1 MRKLVPLMVL
11 LIISAALGEETSI
24 GVAMPI
30 SAISSDSRYYDNTC
44 NTSPE
49 FLSMIKNSIITEL
62 GLSSYAFNNLTS
74 SYCYGNGDYE
84 SINLNFIFKES
95 ENSIIGRNVGVNI
108 YSSSTTDFSVV
119 FNEDEINRIDYTLKQ
134 NYVEYLVNGTDSEQ
148 YVTLS
153 PRNECSEL
161 ESFFNTLNGEKYFNQ
176 ENGYCSGVIKISI
189 SQLKNLIH
197 DSVGYINYL
206 GEKIKFNFEGYAQG
220 TYDLANIAA
229 ISKCDLSKNDYYYP
243 SELDGCYGIYKDKTR
258 VYFST
263 SKNTTYVSVYG
274 YLNGKA
280 KIEVSA
286 YETVDTDFIRESL
299 MNYLGSDYDIT
310 LDTTEWGGIQGSLVI
325 NDLSINID
333 AFNEFKKQDYQ
344 MDTNYYNDN
353 TYLTISEPYIS
364 IYVPEERSTSASS
377 SGVVETA
384 KIMPYYWGRSIT
396 ITKSRVYTSITMNEN
411 NEALA
416 EEQIKTFVNEYL
428 ATDDWTLKMRVTGDY
443 YYYPIL
449 YAEAGMTKSSVSER
463 ISMDSIQSV
472 NVSGDASS
480 GAPEQQN
487 TGARD
492 AFTSANQGADFSELE
507 DKSIIDTILDFFKG
521 LLGL

>member
-24 GVAMPI
+24 GVAKPI
-30 SAISSDSRYYDNTC
+30 SAVSSDSRYYENSC

-49 FLSMIKNSIITEL
+49 FLSMIKESIITEL
-62 GLSSYAFNNLTS
+62 GLESYAFNNLTS
-74 SYCYGNGDYE
+74 SYCYGSDDYK

-95 ENSIIGRNVGVNI
+95 ESSIMGRNVGVNI

-119 FNEDEINRIDYTLKQ
+119 FNENEINMIDYTLKQ
-134 NYVEYLVNGTDSEQ
+134 NYIEYLINGTDSEQ

-153 PRNECSEL
+153 PKNECSEL
-161 ESFFNTLNGEKYFNQ
+161 ENFFNTLNGEKYFNQ
-176 ENGYCSGVIKISI
+176 ENGYCSAVIKISI

-197 DSVGYINYL
+197 DSVSYINYL
-206 GEKIKFNFEGYAQG
+206 GEKIKFNFDGYSEG

-243 SELDGCYGIYKDKTR
+243 SDLDGCYGIYKDKTR

-280 KIEVSA
+280 KIEVGA

-299 MNYLGSDYDIT
+299 MTYLGSDYDIT
-310 LDTTEWGGIQGSLVI
+310 LDTTEWGSIQGSLVI
-325 NDLSINID
+325 DSLSINMNAVSD
-333 AFNEFKKQDYQ
+333 FNKQEYQ
-344 MDTNYYNDN
+344 MDTNYYNDT

-364 IYVPEERSTSASS
+364 IYIPEERSTSSDPEL
-377 SGVVETA
+377 VA
-384 KIMPYYWGRSIT
+384 KIMPYRWGRSIT
-396 ITKSRVYTSITMNEN
+396 ITKSRVYTSITMDEN

-416 EEQIKTFVNEYL
+416 EEQIKSFVNDYIV
-428 ATDDWTLKMRVTGDY
+428 TNDWTLTMRVTGDY
-443 YYYPIL
+443 YYYPIM

-472 NVSGDASS
+472 NLNEDAAS
-480 GAPEQQN
+480 GAATPASA
-487 TGARD
+487 GARD
-492 AFTSANQGADFSELE
+492 AFTSANTGADFSELE
-507 DKSIIDTILDFFKG
+507 DKTIIENIIDFFRN